1 MTDTPMT
8 RLDMPYLDQ
17 QFINNQWVASHGQ
30 RRLAVTDSFR
40 EAVIALDIGAPISR
54 HPGIDK
60 VSFTG
65 SNRVGEAIMR
75 AASH

>member
-1 MTDTPMT
+1 
-8 RLDMPYLDQ
+8 
-17 QFINNQWVASHGQ
+17 VASHGQ